1 MGTQDQTGAKRTR
14 VKPVPSQPGSHGTT
28 VMNVPPLTGSREACD
43 ECRIRKV
50 RCNKEYP
57 KCSSCRKSNL
67 ACGFSNKGK
76 RVNHTKKLVN
86 DVEVLG
92 NRLGK
97 IEEAVLR
104 CLSAVER
111 SQTPSNAA
119 TRQSSVIPSD
129 DSHTD
134 SNDSPRADGN
144 TFTDASLKTNPE
156 QCNDHPFP
164 GSTPLASLYT
174 EARAAC
180 DRLRSLLPFSNPD
193 SQYSPASPDFIPD
206 QTCSL
211 QSRLQEV
218 SELFEKLTRESPV
231 LSIPESDG
239 LLPSLP
245 PRALLETC
253 LETYF
258 ACLSPF
264 LPIYDRQSVTLAIEE
279 QYGPSINS
287 PDPAWVISFNNILL
301 QTLDA
306 KYSAATRAGSIAHN
320 ILEEEL
326 IKSLLLNY
334 RRGYNN
340 FERLLRPQLANVQAL
355 LSMALI
361 ALKYFSLATFETV
374 FAQACQLS
382 KSIGLHQSSSDSE
395 NAEQIDLW
403 WSLFIIDKH
412 ASFMAGKPCLLP
424 SYHCGLP
431 FPAANSEH
439 IPRDQRSAHISL
451 ARIEEDVYQRL
462 YSARTA
468 HEGRD
473 YIIRQAQ
480 QINRTLDDWEIQHKH
495 VLSPA
500 STMTAQEAFRLTE
513 LRYTLCT
520 LRVLT
525 QRLEHT
531 SNNRCSR
538 LEYARAGLRL
548 LQETCDTRGDS
559 IVELALYQSPS
570 ICLNYSTTLFLEL
583 FVAIMKEYQQD
594 HRIDAELLS
603 TFAAHT
609 SFFSAKSS
617 PASRASKTAYM
628 AGLCSNIALSIQT
641 LDDGYFPNQMPLSR
655 PNSIPDSPGLTT
667 ISTVSTFGPEI
678 LESSSLSAGIPVS
691 FIRDPSWELSSFPT
705 DGNFNMKM
713 HEAQAKS
720 YDQYGL
726 LVGSTPTTGFAH
738 RPELAGMGSM
748 EFDAMLDTFASYDHV
763 GGLMHNDRI

>member
-111 SQTPSNAA
+111 SQTPSNPA
-119 TRQSSVIPSD
+119 TRQSSVIPPD

-134 SNDSPRADGN
+134 LNDSPRADGN
-144 TFTDASLKTNPE
+144 TFRDASLKTNPE

-174 EARAAC
+174 EAQAAC
-180 DRLRSLLPFSNPD
+180 DRLRSLLPFSNPE

-264 LPIYDRQSVTLAIEE
+264 LPIYDRQSVTSAIEE

-306 KYSAATRAGSIAHN
+306 RYSAATRAGSIAHN

-382 KSIGLHQSSSDSE
+382 KSIGLHQCSSDSE

-468 HEGRD
+468 REGRD

-559 IVELALYQSPS
+559 IVELALYQS

-617 PASRASKTAYM
+617 PASRASKTAYL

-641 LDDGYFPNQMPLSR
+641 LDGGYFPNQMPLSR

-691 FIRDPSWELSSFPT
+691 FIRDPTWELSSFPT
-705 DGNFNMKM
+705 DENFNMKM

-720 YDQYGL
+720 YEQYGL